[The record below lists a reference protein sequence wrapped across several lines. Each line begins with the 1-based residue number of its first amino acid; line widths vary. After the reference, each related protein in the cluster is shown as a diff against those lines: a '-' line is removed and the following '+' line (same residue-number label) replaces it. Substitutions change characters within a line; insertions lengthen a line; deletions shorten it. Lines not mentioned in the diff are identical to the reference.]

1 MFNRSNTVQGGNAIY
16 DTQKTLAEK
25 IAKRRIQQMQTPTA
39 AFDNSMGTP
48 APAEPVMPV
57 PEAVP
62 PAVQSIPAQAV
73 QPGQTVNTAAV
84 APAIGMTT
92 QEQLRRI
99 AQSRRSIGI

>member
-1 MFNRSNTVQGGNAIY
+1 MFNRSDTVQGGNAIY

-25 IAKRRIQQMQTPTA
+25 IAKRRMAQMQTGTA
-39 AFDNSMGTP
+39 VP
-48 APAEPVMPV
+48 VPAEPAAPV
-57 PEAVP
+57 PEAVAPVAQAP
-62 PAVQSIPAQAV
+62 PTQAV

-84 APAIGMTT
+84 APATGVTT